1 MSTNLTRY
9 QKLQWKNTLV
19 NIHDLICP
27 CQQGLKH
34 TLLTITEDKE
44 EFKVTKEQKNNIEKC
59 LISSEEIHTE
69 EDIIGDGEL
78 ATLFAEDGDIGDTA
92 ADTR

>member
-9 QKLQWKNTLV
+9 QRLQWKNTLV

-27 CQQGLKH
+27 CNEGLKH

-44 EFKVTKEQKNNIEKC
+44 EIKVTKEQKNNIEKC
-59 LISSEEIHTE
+59 LISSEEIHTA
-69 EDIIGDGEL
+69 EDIIDDGEL
-78 ATLFAEDGDIGDTA
+78 ATLFAEDGDDADTGGDT
-92 ADTR
+92 R

>member
-19 NIHDLICP
+19 NIHDLICS
-27 CQQGLKH
+27 CREGLKH

-44 EFKVTKEQKNNIEKC
+44 EFKVTSEQKNNIEKC
-59 LISSEEIHTE
+59 LISSEEIPTA
-69 EDIIGDGEL
+69 EDIIEDGEL
-78 ATLFAEDGDIGDTA
+78 ATLFAEDGDGADTA